1 MASNRNSSPKDQG
14 ASEPNKKQSVDADA
28 TNVDWMIMSDL
39 STRIDG
45 YPNPKPESKSSSLQV
60 SSNQID
66 SDDLEDL
73 AWLKSLDL
81 DSPIERSPSQTT
93 SGSEA
98 KSDSL
103 DDDDINEIDWLIVTN
118 LKTRMDDS
126 EIRAKA
132 SPIYQDIVQPN
143 ISIESFVLG
152 DNLTEDILDDD
163 LGLDGLEF
171 LDNSDLDSL
180 EFDTSED
187 ININEFL
194 NEYDLNISD
203 GIQELEEGLNND
215 FDLSDNDWDQISED
229 IIDQSNEQ
237 SNLDIISESLEI
249 ETQISQGFNPTEEYY
264 ENIDPILD
272 QLHNSEVVDEIQS
285 DELIE
290 DFSVNNQLQDTFQDV
305 FVNEEVSNFG
315 EGFDN
320 ELDDGFG
327 EVKSLESLNN
337 NIGEDEFWSSQPIL
351 DPEINANSNDDVFTD
366 DWGQSNEIVVN
377 DAIDDLVWDASTND
391 VADIIS
397 PKSIDNAFGTSDD
410 WAIAPLAE
418 QFEIGDH
425 DDWSAGLEDEINSNT
440 DFNFESISEDLV
452 SNIEIPDT
460 NDVVLDNEIVDVEEE
475 DLKTS
480 DKSSEPT
487 NESLWKI
494 DETQLQEESLDESWN
509 LIDDFD
515 EQNLSNE
522 DWAIASN
529 IPNNIDAT
537 DSINNISINDV
548 QIYDDFNNIS
558 SNLDSAENFEY
569 IDDQEQINQ
578 QQFNSQFDNQFNDQ
592 FDLYNS
598 QDNAQSFEDNDFE
611 EFENLVAQSEWE
623 NFSASFTAPITD
635 TEIDDNFV
643 INPLEASLDN
653 QITTDWKAD
662 VSPFVEK
669 LDDLESII
677 DENFDL
683 ATFDE
688 EYFPE
693 TSLSDDVEQE
703 NIATM
708 LTSNSVASNPY
719 LENELASKFNHPSLS
734 SDSSSVDELIASND
748 PFEEGLVNDL
758 LNDVYSP
765 VLIED
770 TSANSLLLSDNGYGS
785 DVLDNLVP
793 ETEIASA
800 PDLVS
805 SSDSIVD
812 MSDRDFLDDFDL
824 DSISNH
830 LTGEDFNSHILPSI
844 STGLATPFPL
854 STPVAPVI
862 EPEPTYSSINNPP
875 PPPFLPPLPP
885 KRSSS
890 QGKAMAAPLPP
901 SVPNVGFQSQPKNR
915 NVEDDFDSF
924 HIPQNPNKNRKSINS
939 IDEGWSELLDAD
951 TVLSGVL
958 RSPTEPSFSSA
969 SGATSPSSGRTAQ
982 GGRQNTSS
990 NVSKNVLPDFNDLG
1004 LEIHGDNTDWSGLL
1018 DSSDLSDSIT
1028 AISQQGSQDYSRARV
1043 GQTTPS
1049 RLDVTSNSETREI
1062 PRDRRKPMAS
1072 FGDATQAR
1080 MSATPDQMDFNR
1092 FTEDNYNSYG
1102 YGDSILTTPAT
1113 PTPTSSPKVAF
1124 SQPKMTMPTINLESL
1139 WQSYLKIPA
1148 IGLGAIGGVF
1158 LLYSLLSRPV
1168 FDLGLR
1174 WGIFKDAS
1182 GKDFTNAD
1190 FKGAKLD
1197 NVDFSKA
1204 NLEGAKMQDASLV
1217 GANFQGANL
1226 NGVNFTKANLNR
1238 ARLIQASVIWAEFNN
1253 AQMNLVDL
1261 AEADLTRSN
1270 LANAKM
1276 EGVNLKGSKIGD
1288 QGTEKAT
1295 KFSATTLLAW
1305 QIVNESREGRNL
1317 VEQNLSGLNLSFTSL
1332 KRANL
1337 SNSKLNYTDMT
1348 STDLSGANLTG
1359 SQVNGANWSG
1369 AKLAGINLTDV
1380 TFDRNKLPK
1389 TDEETVCPNGKKG
1402 PCKF

>member
-1 MASNRNSSPKDQG
+1 MASRNSSPKDQG

-39 STRIDG
+39 STRISG
-45 YPNPKPESKSSSLQV
+45 YPNPKPELKSSFSQV

-73 AWLKSLDL
+73 VWLESLDL
-81 DSPIERSPSQTT
+81 DSPIARSLSQGTSPS
-93 SGSEA
+93 EP

-103 DDDDINEIDWLIVTN
+103 DDGNISEIDWLIVTD

-126 EIRAKA
+126 EIRVKA
-132 SPIYQDIVQPN
+132 NPIHQDTVQPN
-143 ISIESFVLG
+143 TSVQSSVLG
-152 DNLTEDILDDD
+152 NKLTDDILNDD

-171 LDNSDLDSL
+171 LDNSDFSDLDFL
-180 EFDTSED
+180 GFDTSD
-187 ININEFL
+187 DSNINLNVNFNIDELL
-194 NEYDLNISD
+194 NESD
-203 GIQELEEGLNND
+203 DVQELEGFLNDN
-215 FDLSDNDWDQISED
+215 FDLSDDDWDQISV
-229 IIDQSNEQ
+229 DQADG
-237 SNLDIISESLEI
+237 LIKDF
-249 ETQISQGFNPTEEYY
+249 T
-264 ENIDPILD
+264 
-272 QLHNSEVVDEIQS
+272 VD
-285 DELIE
+285 
-290 DFSVNNQLQDTFQDV
+290 NQLQNTFEDKSV
-305 FVNEEVSNFG
+305 SEEVSNFS

-327 EVKSLESLNN
+327 EVQSLESSKINM
-337 NIGEDEFWSSQPIL
+337 GEDEFWSSQPS
-351 DPEINANSNDDVFTD
+351 PTTEVSANSNNDVANNDVVTD
-366 DWGQSNEIVVN
+366 DWGQTNEIIVN
-377 DAIDDLVWDASTND
+377 DAIDDLIWDAPTND
-391 VADIIS
+391 ALDIIS
-397 PKSIDNAFGTSDD
+397 PTSIDNAFGTSDD

-418 QFEIGDH
+418 QSEIGDN
-425 DDWSAGLEDEINSNT
+425 DDWSAGLEDEINSSA
-440 DFNFESISEDLV
+440 DFTFESISEDLV
-452 SNIEIPDT
+452 SDIEIPDT
-460 NDVVLDNEIVDVEEE
+460 DNVVQHDEIVEIAEE

-480 DKSSEPT
+480 ELT
-487 NESLWKI
+487 NESLWEI
-494 DETQLQEESLDESWN
+494 DEAELQEESLNESWN

-515 EQNLSNE
+515 DQSLSDEDLSNGNFE
-522 DWAIASN
+522 
-529 IPNNIDAT
+529 
-537 DSINNISINDV
+537 
-548 QIYDDFNNIS
+548 NIS
-558 SNLDSAENFEY
+558 SNPDTAEDSEYIFEYSPEY
-569 IDDQEQINQ
+569 IDDQEQIDQ
-578 QQFNSQFDNQFNDQ
+578 EQFNDQ
-592 FDLYNS
+592 PDLHNSHPYNS
-598 QDNAQSFEDNDFE
+598 LNNAQTFGSDDFE
-611 EFENLVAQSEWE
+611 EVENSIAQSTEWE
-623 NFSASFTAPITD
+623 NFSASFAEPIMD
-635 TEIDDNFV
+635 TELKDGFV
-643 INPLEASLDN
+643 ISPLEANLDS
-653 QITTDWKAD
+653 QIITDWDMD
-662 VSPFVEK
+662 VAPAIEN
-669 LDDLESII
+669 LDGLESII

-693 TSLSDDVEQE
+693 TSLSNVENE
-703 NIATM
+703 NIATI
-708 LTSNSVASNPY
+708 LTSNPVVSSPY
-719 LENELASKFNHPSLS
+719 LENEFTSQFEHLSLS
-734 SDSSSVDELIASND
+734 SDSSSIDELIASSD
-748 PFEEGLVNDL
+748 PFENGLVDDL

-770 TSANSLLLSDNGYGS
+770 TSTNNLLLPNSGYDS
-785 DVLDNLVP
+785 NVLDSLVP
-793 ETEIASA
+793 EIEIAST
-800 PDLVS
+800 LGVVS
-805 SSDSIVD
+805 SSDAVVD

-824 DSISNH
+824 DSISDQ
-830 LTGEDFNSHILPSI
+830 LTGDDFNSDIVLPPI
-844 STGLATPFPL
+844 STGLAAPFSL
-854 STPVAPVI
+854 STPIAPVL
-862 EPEPTYSSINNPP
+862 EQESTYSSINNPPP

-885 KRSSS
+885 KRIPN
-890 QGKAMAAPLPP
+890 QGKSIAPPLSP
-901 SVPNVGFQSQPKNR
+901 SVPNIAFQSQPKSR
-915 NVEDDFDSF
+915 NEEDDFDSF
-924 HIPQNPNKNRKSINS
+924 HIPQNQNKNRKSINS

-958 RSPTEPSFSSA
+958 RSPTEPSSSSA
-969 SGATSPSSGRTAQ
+969 SGVTSPSAGRTSQ
-982 GGRQNTSS
+982 RGRESTSS
-990 NVSKNVLPDFNDLG
+990 SISKNALPAFNDLG

-1018 DSSDLSDSIT
+1018 DSNDLSDSIT
-1028 AISQQGSQDYSRARV
+1028 AIKQGSPDYSRARV
-1043 GQTTPS
+1043 GQTNPP

-1072 FGDATQAR
+1072 FSDATQAR

-1092 FTEDNYNSYG
+1092 LTEDNYNPYG
-1102 YGDSILTTPAT
+1102 YDDSILTTPAT
-1113 PTPTSSPKVAF
+1113 PATTTPPKVAS
-1124 SQPKMTMPTINLESL
+1124 SQPKMTMPSMPTINLESL
-1139 WQSYLKIPA
+1139 WQNYLKIPA

-1190 FKGAKLD
+1190 FRGVKLD

-1204 NLEGAKMQDASLV
+1204 TLTGAKMQDASLV

-1226 NGVNFTKANLNR
+1226 DGVNFTKANLNR

-1261 AEADLTRSN
+1261 AEADLTLSN
-1270 LANAKM
+1270 LVNAKM

-1295 KFSATTLLAW
+1295 KLSSTTLLAW
-1305 QIVNESREGRNL
+1305 QIVNQPREGRNL

-1380 TFDRNKLPK
+1380 AFDKNKLPK